1 MIVFYR
7 DRFHSGPLPIPAD
20 SPWLRH
26 GVGVF
31 ETLIWTRSRLAWLD
45 RHLARAAAGL
55 DGLGLGPLPENLDVL
70 LADVVGRN
78 RLADDTARVTLH
90 LGPEHEDGPVVPM
103 VTAASYTRPPPE
115 PVTLT
120 VAEGVHLSH
129 LARFKTISY
138 LPFRDAT
145 RRARAAGAW
154 DAVLLDFEGHL
165 LETGTGALVFE
176 DDEGLVT
183 PETPW
188 KLPSVA
194 LAAVADARSVR
205 QAPIRIDDLAAF
217 RHAWLLNSLVGAL
230 PVGRLGEQD
239 FASDVESARAL
250 RGLIWQH
257 DDGGTP

>member
-31 ETLIWTRSRLAWLD
+31 ETILWDRGQPAWLD
-45 RHLARAAAGL
+45 RHLVRAAGGL
-55 DGLGLGPLPENLDVL
+55 AAFGLGSLPENLDIL
-70 LADVVGRN
+70 LADVVERN
-78 RLADDTARVTLH
+78 RLADVTARVTLH

-103 VTAASYTRPPPE
+103 VTASSYAPPPLE
-115 PVTLT
+115 PVALA
-120 VAEGVHLSH
+120 VADGVHVSH
-129 LARFKTISY
+129 LARFKTVSY

-145 RRARAAGAW
+145 RRARATGAW
-154 DAVLLDFEGHL
+154 DAVLLDSEGCL

-176 DDEGLVT
+176 DDEGLLT
-183 PETPW
+183 PETRW
-188 KLPSVA
+188 KLPSIA
-194 LAAVADARSVR
+194 LDVVADARPVR

-239 FASDVESARAL
+239 FVPDAESASEL